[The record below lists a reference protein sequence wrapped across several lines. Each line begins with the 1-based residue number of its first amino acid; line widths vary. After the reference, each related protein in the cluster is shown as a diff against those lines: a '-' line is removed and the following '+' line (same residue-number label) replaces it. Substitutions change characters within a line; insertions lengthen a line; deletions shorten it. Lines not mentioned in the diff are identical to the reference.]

1 MLPFQVTFKAG
12 EPVSGQIVYAVKKAV
27 VSGQLKPG
35 DRFPSVRQLSQELKI
50 NPNTAH
56 KVVASLTDDGL
67 LEVHPGIGTV
77 VAEAPKPSREDRK
90 ALLSDEVERL
100 VVEALNLSLELDDVT
115 QAVAQ
120 TWKKVSKGQ
129 K

>member
-1 MLPFQVTFKAG
+1 MLPFQVAFKAG
-12 EPVSGQIVYAVKKAV
+12 EPVSGQVVFAAKKAV

-56 KVVASLTDDGL
+56 KVVATLIDDGL
-67 LEVHPGIGTV
+67 LEVHPGIGTI
-77 VAEAPKPSREDRK
+77 VAKAHAPSHEERK
-90 ALLSDEVERL
+90 ALLSVEVERL

-115 QAVAQ
+115 SA
-120 TWKKVSKGQ
+120 VSKTWNKVTKG
-129 K
+129 KA